1 MKHLAIGMVLLAM
14 TGVASA
20 DTATHV
26 KGDKATAL
34 ARAIKFAGVKPKT
47 TKDARSFT
55 VASVHCNSTREG
67 ADEQLGDYVCTLDKR
82 DVRDAMAYLLQS
94 AMEGAGIAS
103 QDGMSQHRTN
113 ASALTCTIDPAKS
126 GDDRIDCQWTN
137 GPT

>member
-1 MKHLAIGMVLLAM
+1 MKHIAIGMVLAM
-14 TGVASA
+14 TAAASA

-47 TKDARSFT
+47 TKDVRSFT
-55 VASVHCNSTREG
+55 VTSVHCNSTREG
-67 ADEQLGDYVCTLDKR
+67 SDEQLGDYVCTLDKR
-82 DVRDAMAYLLQS
+82 DVRDAMAYLLQT
-94 AMEGAGIAS
+94 ALDAAGVAS
-103 QDGMSQHRTN
+103 SDGMSQHKTN
-113 ASALTCTIDPAKS
+113 ANALTCTIDPSKS